1 MYVIFFWLVEKEGLL
16 VALDISEIAITEK
29 ASQKKSNIKRI
40 TQPPILVFL
49 WYADTVK
56 FYEAKC
62 SNFTFAKFQ
71 YSKSVQTCFLSV
83 IVIIIFFR
91 ALLSLCML
99 DHLQTLLMEIHPFLL
114 TELLWSWLDQM
125 DLFVS
130 NYTVL
135 AMFIWVPTPTMWSL
149 LDEIVQKKNLYV

>member
-1 MYVIFFWLVEKEGLL
+1 MTCCKGRTACSFRYLRNCNNWKG
-16 VALDISEIAITEK
+16 K
-29 ASQKKSNIKRI
+29 PKKSNINRL

-56 FYEAKC
+56 FYEAKW

-71 YSKSVQTCFLSV
+71 YSKSVQMFPLFV
-83 IVIIIFFR
+83 IVIIFFR

-99 DHLQTLLMEIHPFLL
+99 DHLQTLLMEIHPYLL

-130 NYTVL
+130 NYIVL
-135 AMFIWVPTPTMWSL
+135 EMFIWEPTPVMWSL
-149 LDEIVQKKNLYV
+149 LDEIVQKKSLCVIFFPFSF

>member
-1 MYVIFFWLVEKEGLL
+1 MYVIFFWLVVKEGLL

-29 ASQKKSNIKRI
+29 ASQKKSNIKRL

-49 WYADTVK
+49 WYTDTVK

-71 YSKSVQTCFLSV
+71 YSKSVQMFSLFV
-83 IVIIIFFR
+83 IVIIFFR

-130 NYTVL
+130 NYIVL
-135 AMFIWVPTPTMWSL
+135 EMFIWVPTPVMWSL